1 MAGMAAVKGATSIK
15 GISLFKKTGLLTF
28 CLFGV
33 ISTLTSALTA
43 WTLYDHM
50 TREYLSKGTAIAQ
63 SIAGASQEILLNRDA
78 ATVQSMIDQYLE
90 IEGVVYVFVADAD
103 GLVVSHTFVPEMP
116 HILQDIRGSRHRT
129 VITAL
134 EIEPFGRVID
144 ICQPILAGLAG
155 HVHVGMGKELIIAYF
170 WEVIFKMQ
178 VLLFFIFW
186 GCVGILYLVIRR
198 ISRPLAQLTEYARKV
213 AAHDFSESIDIRTR
227 DELEVLGRAMMSM
240 GQELALL
247 FSEMESEVGK
257 ATADLREHMAYLSA
271 IIDNLADGLLVVGV
285 NGEITVLNPAMREL
299 FGLGDRKCEGSLVSR
314 VFPAEVADITKAIC
328 GCEGKVVAAE
338 ICLSRGRTG
347 KAVGSSIHVTA
358 PAPQCLGGVLLV
370 RDITREKALDQLK
383 TDFISTVS
391 HELRTPMTSVLGFSK
406 IIRKKLER
414 SVFPL
419 LAGRAEVEKPIDQVR
434 SNMGIIVAEAERLT
448 ELINDVLDIA
458 RMEAGEIQWR
468 DEEVSMGA
476 VLEQSREATRGLWQ
490 SKGLK
495 VVNEVAEDLPMVDGD
510 RARLVQVVVNLISN
524 AVKFTRVGLIVCSAR
539 REGDDVLVSIRDNGE
554 GIEPGDMRL
563 IFDKFKQ
570 VGDTLTAKPE
580 GTGLGLPICRQIVER
595 HNGRI
600 WAESEPGKGSVFFFS
615 IPVAGLGDANR
626 ERKVCRPSGNAE
638 PCGGRPDR
646 DTARAKPVVLVVD
659 DDPALIEYLSQV
671 FEDEGYVVYGAL
683 SGPEAI
689 LAAQSVRPDL
699 ITMDI
704 MMPGMDGREVIERL
718 RRTPATRSIPIL
730 VISALGGMDGEAGD
744 MALIKPVDDVTLLDA
759 ARALL
764 HGKDH
769 SRSCIVLGDARD
781 CDLNGLAIL
790 CTGDVRFAT
799 VEDFWKLA
807 EEGFAGTVFVPAEE
821 CGNVELER
829 LSGLRN
835 ISVVILPPWVCA

>member
-1 MAGMAAVKGATSIK
+1 MMGETRIK
-15 GISLFKKTGLLTF
+15 GISLFMKTGLLAF

-90 IEGVVYVFVADAD
+90 IEGVVYVFVVDAD

-116 HILQDIRGSRHRT
+116 PILRDIEGTRHRT
-129 VITAL
+129 VVTSL

-155 HVHVGMGKELIIAYF
+155 HVHVGMGREVIIAYF
-170 WEVIFKMQ
+170 WEVVFKMQ

-198 ISRPLAQLTEYARKV
+198 ISRPLGQLTEYARKV
-213 AAHDFSESIDIRTR
+213 AAHDFSDSIDIRTR

-247 FSEMESEVGK
+247 FSEMESEVDK

-285 NGEITVLNPAMREL
+285 KGEITVLNPAMREL
-299 FGLGDRKCEGSLVSR
+299 FGLEEKGYEGSLVQQ
-314 VFPAEVADITKAIC
+314 VFPTEVGELTKAIC
-328 GCEGKVVAAE
+328 GCEGKVVSGE
-338 ICLSRGRTG
+338 IGLSRGRTG
-347 KAVGSSIHVTA
+347 KAVGSSIYVSE
-358 PAPQCLGGVLLV
+358 PAPQCMGGVLLV
-370 RDITREKALDQLK
+370 RDITREKELDQLK

-406 IIRKKLER
+406 IIRKKLEK
-414 SVFPL
+414 SVFPP
-419 LAGRAEVEKPIDQVR
+419 LAGRADVEKPIEQVR

-490 SKGLK
+490 SKGLE
-495 VVNEVAEDLPMVDGD
+495 VVTQVAGGLPRINGD

-524 AVKFTRVGLIVCSAR
+524 AVKFTGVGPVVCSAR
-539 REGDDVLVSIRDNGE
+539 QEGDDILVSVRDNGE
-554 GIEPGDMRL
+554 GIEPGDMHL

-570 VGDTLTAKPE
+570 VGDTLTSKPE

-600 WAESEPGKGSVFFFS
+600 WVESEPGKGSVFSFT
-615 IPVAGLGDANR
+615 IPVSGSAKTGEAKD
-626 ERKVCRPSGNAE
+626 VSCRQPE
-638 PCGGRPDR
+638 MRPG
-646 DTARAKPVVLVVD
+646 DTAGDRTNARPLVLVVD
-659 DDPALIEYLSQV
+659 DDPSLIEYLSQV
-671 FEDEGYVVYGAL
+671 FEDQGFIVCEAM

-689 LAAQSVRPDL
+689 RTAQSVLPDL

-718 RRTPATRSIPIL
+718 RRIPATRSIPIL
-730 VISALGGMDGEAGD
+730 VITALSGVEEEAGD
-744 MALIKPVDDVTLLDA
+744 MALVKPVDDVTLLEA

-764 HGKDH
+764 DGKECCD
-769 SRSCIVLGDARD
+769 SCIVLGDGRS
-781 CDLNGLAIL
+781 CDLNGLAVL
-790 CTGDVRFAT
+790 CTGDVRFT
-799 VEDFWKLA
+799 SVEAFWKLA
-807 EEGFAGTVFVPAEE
+807 EEGFRGTVFIPAEE
-821 CGNVELER
+821 CGNVELKR
-829 LSGLRN
+829 LSGLRG
-835 ISVVILPPWVCA
+835 ISVIILPPSACA